1 MKPNTQQSDSVQ
13 AQSRPDM
20 RKGTGVPA
28 INYRLRFRNRM
39 LPTPKL
45 LGELSKSL
53 PELYQAALVVGR
65 WVWVQFDD
73 VPAAEIRQQLGN
85 C

>member
-1 MKPNTQQSDSVQ
+1 
-13 AQSRPDM
+13 M

-85 C
+85 R